1 VSTEPRRRPLR
12 IVAATLLLTLGL
24 TPALAGYASGE
35 EKLSDLQARLD
46 SIQAELD
53 ASAAKIEEAHAQEEE
68 LETRLSDIEKE
79 MDRLKDKN
87 VRLRE
92 RVSER
97 AAALYMA
104 GSTGIVEV
112 LLTSEDFAD
121 LTDNAEILSQVSLD
135 DSGVFVDLARNQ
147 ANLSALSEEL
157 DEKQKQLDETSEVLE
172 SESERL
178 QGQFDAVAAEYKD
191 LKEKLAQLQPAPAPA
206 APAPAPAAASSA
218 PQLSGSGGL
227 ICPVGGATSFVD
239 SWGDPRSGGRSHEGV
254 DMMAA
259 YGTPQVA
266 ITSGTITYAGYSS
279 LGGNVQYLSGDD
291 GNLYVYIHQAS
302 HTVSSG
308 HVSAGQQIS
317 VVGDT
322 GNAAGNPH
330 LHFEFHPGGGGP
342 VNPYP
347 LVASLC

>member
-1 VSTEPRRRPLR
+1 MSTEPRRRTTR
-12 IVAATLLLTLGL
+12 FGAVILLLTLGL
-24 TPALAGYASGE
+24 IPALAGSATGE

-53 ASAAKIEEAHAQEEE
+53 ASAAKIEDAHSRQEEIE
-68 LETRLSDIEKE
+68 NRTSDIKKE
-79 MDRLKDKN
+79 MDAIDDKN

-92 RVSER
+92 RVAKR
-97 AAALYMA
+97 AAQLYMA
-104 GSTGIVEV
+104 GSTGVVEV

-121 LTDNAEILSQVSLD
+121 LTDNAEILSQVNLD
-135 DSGVFVDLARNQ
+135 DSGVFVDLARNEER
-147 ANLSALSEEL
+147 LGALSKDLAEQEEEL
-157 DEKQKQLDETSEVLE
+157 AAATEALE

-178 QGQFDAVAAEYKD
+178 QEQFNAVSAEYED
-191 LKEKLAQLQPAPAPA
+191 LKAELAQLQQQAPAPS
-206 APAPAPAAASSA
+206 APAPAAASSA
-218 PQLSGSGGL
+218 PQLSGTGGMF
-227 ICPVGGATSFVD
+227 CPVGGATSFVD

-302 HTVSSG
+302 HTVTSG

>member
-1 VSTEPRRRPLR
+1 MRVT
-12 IVAATLLLTLGL
+12 AATLLLTLGL
-24 TPALAGYASGE
+24 TSALAGSATGE

-53 ASAAKIEEAHAQEEE
+53 ASAAKIEDAHSRQEEIE
-68 LETRLSDIEKE
+68 NRTSDIKKE
-79 MDRLKDKN
+79 MNAIDEKN

-92 RVSER
+92 RVAKR
-97 AAALYMA
+97 AAQLYMA
-104 GSTGIVEV
+104 GSTGVVEV

-121 LTDNAEILSQVSLD
+121 LTDNAEILSQVNLD
-135 DSGVFVDLARNQ
+135 DSGVFVDLARNEER
-147 ANLSALSEEL
+147 LGALSKDLAAQEEEL
-157 DEKQKQLDETSEVLE
+157 AAATEDLE

-178 QGQFDAVAAEYKD
+178 QGQFEAVSAEYED
-191 LKEKLAQLQPAPAPA
+191 LKAELAQLQEQQAPAPSA
-206 APAPAPAAASSA
+206 AAPAAASSA
-218 PQLSGSGGL
+218 PQLTGTGGMF
-227 ICPVGGATSFVD
+227 CPVAGANSFVD

-259 YGTPQVA
+259 HGTPQVA

-291 GNLYVYIHQAS
+291 GNLYIYIHQAS
-302 HTVSSG
+302 HTVTSG

>member
-1 VSTEPRRRPLR
+1 VSTEPRRRTFR

-24 TPALAGYASGE
+24 TPALAGYATGE

-46 SIQAELD
+46 SIQADLD
-53 ASAAKIEEAHAQEEE
+53 ASAAKIEAAHSREEE
-68 LETRLSDIEKE
+68 IGNRLSDIEKE
-79 MDRLKDKN
+79 MGQLKDKN

-92 RVSER
+92 RVSTR
-97 AAALYMA
+97 AAQLYMA
-104 GSTGIVEV
+104 GSTGVVEV

-147 ANLSALSEEL
+147 ERLGALSVELEEKNEEL
-157 DEKQKQLDETSEVLE
+157 QAAEAALQEE
-172 SESERL
+172 SDRL
-178 QGQFDAVAAEYKD
+178 QSQFDSVSEEYQD
-191 LKEKLAQLQPAPAPA
+191 LKEELAQL
-206 APAPAPAAASSA
+206 APAPAPEAAPATSA
-218 PQLSGSGGL
+218 PRVTGTGGMF
-227 ICPVGGATSFVD
+227 CPVGGATSFVD
-239 SWGDPRSGGRSHEGV
+239 SWGDPRSGGRAHEGV

-279 LGGNVQYLSGDD
+279 LGGNVQYLAGDD

-302 HTVSSG
+302 HTVTSG

-330 LHFEFHPGGGGP
+330 LHFEFHPGGGGA